1 MNCFETWTDPVAW
14 TDSIVIDRVGSPE
27 KFFFFFLFF
36 ENPSGLLII
45 GEAQQAAARWSRSQN
60 NHSPMLDN
68 YIDAT
73 DMNGRERGK
82 YQLNL

>member
-1 MNCFETWTDPVAW
+1 MNEPPQCPC
-14 TDSIVIDRVGSPE
+14 SPE
-27 KFFFFFLFF
+27 KFFVFLKIL
-36 ENPSGLLII
+36 NPWSLLIV

-73 DMNGRERGK
+73 DMNGREG
-82 YQLNL
+82 NTS